1 MPNTSDNEFP
11 LFDECKR
18 LYDLSRQLIDSEDIF
33 AQYKAEHPNYHEE
46 DLEYIKLKENVLL
59 NKHQIKTC
67 IFTILRLVA
76 QNYQFQKNPAY
87 RDEDRYR
94 MCRALFWLVYDRQ
107 GVLNAHNSEEQYL
120 NTLIE
125 DIKDCV
131 QNNQIGLLSR

>member
-1 MPNTSDNEFP
+1 MMPNTSDNEFP

-76 QNYQFQKNPAY
+76 QNYQFQKIQHTGM
-87 RDEDRYR
+87 RI
-94 MCRALFWLVYDRQ
+94 
-107 GVLNAHNSEEQYL
+107 G
-120 NTLIE
+120 IE
-125 DIKDCV
+125 CV
-131 QNNQIGLLSR
+131 ELYSGWYMIVRGY